1 MPVPNEQLKQL
12 TIEKA
17 LPKNGGAPYLPKGC
31 DPDFIGVKQVPI
43 EPPPTKVEVVTK
55 ATSPRNTKK

>member
-12 TIEKA
+12 TIEKS
-17 LPKNGGAPYLPKGC
+17 LPKNGGAPYLPKGG
-31 DPDFIGVKQVPI
+31 DPDFIGVKEVPV

-55 ATSPRNTKK
+55 PTTQRNVKK